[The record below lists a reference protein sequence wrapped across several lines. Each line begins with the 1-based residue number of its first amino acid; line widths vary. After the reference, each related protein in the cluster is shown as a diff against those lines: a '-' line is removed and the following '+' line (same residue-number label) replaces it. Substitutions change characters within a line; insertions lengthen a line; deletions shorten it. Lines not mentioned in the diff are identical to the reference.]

1 MQFQTHDPM
10 VSVLA
15 IYEAELQR
23 YNADTSPAS
32 TEQDSLD
39 AAGWQRI
46 YNMEVLPTPTTL
58 EGAIAALRA
67 ALHEEGDSLSG
78 FTEGLVRAALGYLET
93 QAVLAGHSS
102 SAPIRGPASGRM
114 VS

>member
-1 MQFQTHDPM
+1 MQIETHDPM

-15 IYEAELQR
+15 IYEAALQR

-32 TEQDSLD
+32 PEQDSLD

-46 YNMEVLPTPTTL
+46 YNMQVLPTPTTL

-67 ALHEEGDSLSG
+67 ALHEEGDSLCG
-78 FTEGLVRAALGYLET
+78 FTEGLLRAVLGYLYA
-93 QAVLAGHSS
+93 QAILTGHS
-102 SAPIRGPASGRM
+102 
-114 VS
+114 

>member
-23 YNADTSPAS
+23 YNADTSPGS
-32 TEQDSLD
+32 PEQDSAD
-39 AAGWQRI
+39 AAGWERV
-46 YNMEVLPTPTTL
+46 YGMEVLPTPTTL
-58 EGAIAALRA
+58 EGAMAALRA
-67 ALHEEGDSLSG
+67 ALREEGDDLCG
-78 FTEGLVRAALGYLET
+78 FTEGLIRATLGYLET
-93 QAVLAGHSS
+93 QAVLAGHL
-102 SAPIRGPASGRM
+102 APVAPGGAADGRV

>member
-15 IYEAELQR
+15 IYKAELQR

-32 TEQDSLD
+32 PEQDILD

-46 YNMEVLPTPTTL
+46 YNMDVLPTPTTL

-78 FTEGLVRAALGYLET
+78 FTERLVRAALGYLET
-93 QAVLAGHSS
+93 QVVLAGHPSPDATRS
-102 SAPIRGPASGRM
+102 ASGGRM
-114 VS
+114 IL